1 MGLLRQDNHLDQL
14 ARPYEHR
21 REDGGARLSDQKVEI
36 HKKVATLGSRSGAE
50 RLRLIGEGLP
60 VLLTSAQELADAEKQ
75 LPREHQRARA
85 ILIGQAEEEAA
96 KILILLDAVRCPPR
110 WQNELNRTLSNFYNH
125 LARLI
130 YAAASG
136 WHAATLPELARYVDH
151 DRTSHYLDGQY
162 GPEFLFRNNLLDKRE
177 GFLYADLVDE
187 DGTLIW
193 RKPGPRFGGIPIE
206 HDILGLNVPRFHALP
221 LVEALSRVGVLTQ
234 EGLKVVA
241 RIWQKF
247 KLNDKTHRQ
256 EIDAAIQRTLET
268 LDNVGCLSGASEQ
281 DVRRVMDW
289 QWPMYSLEFGEIRV
303 TEDELQRERDAA
315 YADYV

>member
-1 MGLLRQDNHLDQL
+1 
-14 ARPYEHR
+14 
-21 REDGGARLSDQKVEI
+21 LSDQKVEI
-36 HKKVATLGSRSGAE
+36 HRKVATLGAKSGAE

-60 VLLTSAQELADAEKQ
+60 ILLASAQELADVEKQ
-75 LPREHQRARA
+75 LPRKHQRARA

-96 KILILLDAVRCPPR
+96 KILILLDAVRCPPKR
-110 WQNELNRTLSNFYNH
+110 QKALNRTLSNFYNH

-136 WHAATLPELARYVDH
+136 WHPATLPELARYVDL

-162 GPEFLFRNNLLDKRE
+162 GPEFLFRNDLLDIRE

-187 DGTLIW
+187 DGTLAW

-221 LVEALSRVGVLTQ
+221 LVQALWRVGVFTS
-234 EGLKVVA
+234 EGLKVVSQ
-241 RIWQKF
+241 IWQPL
-247 KLNDKTHRQ
+247 KLDDQMHYS
-256 EIDAAIQRTLET
+256 EIEARNRRTLEA
-268 LDNVGCLSGASEQ
+268 LEGLGYQLEASKEE
-281 DVRRVMDW
+281 VRRVMDW
-289 QWPMYSLEFGEIRV
+289 QWPMYSLDFTEIKV
-303 TEDELQRERDAA
+303 TEYAIQRERDAA

>member
-1 MGLLRQDNHLDQL
+1 
-14 ARPYEHR
+14 
-21 REDGGARLSDQKVEI
+21 LSDQKFEI
-36 HKKVATLGSRSGAE
+36 HRKVATLGAKSGAE

-60 VLLTSAQELADAEKQ
+60 VLLASAQELADAEKR
-75 LPREHQRARA
+75 LPRKHQRARA

-96 KILILLDAVRCPPR
+96 KILILLDAVRCPPKR
-110 WQNELNRTLSNFYNH
+110 QKALNRTLGNFYNH

-136 WHAATLPELARYVDH
+136 WHTATLPELARYVDL

-162 GPEFLFRNNLLDKRE
+162 GPEFLFRNNLLDERE

-187 DGTLIW
+187 DGTLGW

-206 HDILGLNVPRFHALP
+206 HDILGSSVPRFHALP
-221 LVEALSRVGVLTQ
+221 LVQALSRVGVFTP

-241 RIWQKF
+241 RIWQPL
-247 KLNDKTHRQ
+247 KLDDQMHYS
-256 EIDAAIQRTLET
+256 EIEARNRRTLEAAEE
-268 LDNVGCLSGASEQ
+268 LGYQLEASKEE
-281 DVRRVMDW
+281 VRLVMDW
-289 QWPMYSLEFGEIRV
+289 QWPMYSLDFTEIKV
-303 TEDELQRERDAA
+303 TEDAIQRERDAA

>member
-1 MGLLRQDNHLDQL
+1 
-14 ARPYEHR
+14 
-21 REDGGARLSDQKVEI
+21 LSDQKVEI
-36 HKKVATLGSRSGAE
+36 HKKVAALGSRSGAE

-177 GFLYADLVDE
+177 AFSTQIWSTKTALSSGENLDLVSAVF
-187 DGTLIW
+187 
-193 RKPGPRFGGIPIE
+193 R
-206 HDILGLNVPRFHALP
+206 
-221 LVEALSRVGVLTQ
+221 LSTTY
-234 EGLKVVA
+234 
-241 RIWQKF
+241 W
-247 KLNDKTHRQ
+247 D
-256 EIDAAIQRTLET
+256 
-268 LDNVGCLSGASEQ
+268 
-281 DVRRVMDW
+281 
-289 QWPMYSLEFGEIRV
+289 
-303 TEDELQRERDAA
+303 
-315 YADYV
+315 